1 VWRILRAGNVVESL
15 LEDVLELE
23 VVLERRL
30 GSVTWWIMSSRRWNW
45 CLTFLTSFAGSSLA
59 LEGDDEGDE
68 DNESDDAFDSLG
80 LVMVESVKE

>member
-1 VWRILRAGNVVESL
+1 MLRAGNVVETR
-15 LEDVLELE
+15 LEDVLEVE
-23 VVLERRL
+23 TVLVRCL

-68 DNESDDAFDSLG
+68 DEDSEDAFDSLG